1 MQQNPTLI
9 IWGGLFVSLFMYLG
23 VGLVAAPETAG
34 EPEQVDTLA
43 VALSVASI
51 GITGVVVMASALF
64 KNLNFHTFTIIR
76 AALSE
81 SIAIFGLVLCFLSG
95 EQVYLGAFL
104 AWSMG
109 LFLFIF
115 PSEKAK
121 SAHQA
126 GLSVTD
132 E

>member
-1 MQQNPTLI
+1 MQPNQTVI
-9 IWGGLFVSLFMYLG
+9 IWGALFVSLFMYLG
-23 VGLVAAPETAG
+23 VALIAAPEPAS
-34 EPEQVDTLA
+34 EPELTDTLA
-43 VALSVASI
+43 IALSAIAI
-51 GITGVVVMASALF
+51 GITGVVVMASGVF
-64 KNLNFHTFTIIR
+64 KNINFHSYTIIR

-81 SIAIFGLVLCFLSG
+81 SIAVFGVVLFFLSG
-95 EQVYLGAFL
+95 EVVYLGAFL

-121 SAHQA
+121 LAHQGDQ
-126 GLSVTD
+126 GLVD